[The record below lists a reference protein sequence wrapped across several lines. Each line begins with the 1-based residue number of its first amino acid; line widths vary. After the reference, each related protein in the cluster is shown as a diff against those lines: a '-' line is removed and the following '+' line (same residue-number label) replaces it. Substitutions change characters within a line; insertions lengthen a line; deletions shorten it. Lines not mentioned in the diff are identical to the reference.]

1 MNTLLPVTPQLGVV
15 MVLLALAGAGVAAVG
30 RLGHSR
36 AILTASVRAAAQLAL
51 VSLVI
56 VGAIGF
62 LPAAVLFLLLMY
74 GVATFTAGRRIAR
87 GRASWW
93 AALPIAA
100 GVVPVLALMLGA
112 RVMPVTGL
120 VLIPVTGILLG
131 GCLTATSLAGRRAL
145 DELRIRRG
153 EVEAALSLGFSPR
166 DAALEICRPSA
177 AQALIPA
184 LDQTRT
190 VGLVTLPGAFVGM
203 MIAGSDPVHAGVVQV
218 AVLVALLAAESVA
231 VVVTIELAARGLF
244 SE

>member
-1 MNTLLPVTPQLGVV
+1 VNTLLPVTPQLGVV
-15 MVLLALAGAGVAAVG
+15 VVLLALAGAGVAAVG

-36 AILTASVRAAAQLAL
+36 AIVTASVRAAAQLAL

-62 LPAAVLFLLLMY
+62 LPAAALFLLLMY
-74 GVATFTAGRRIAR
+74 GVAAFTAGRRIAR
-87 GRASWW
+87 GRTAWW

-112 RVMPVTGL
+112 RVMPLTGM

-145 DELRIRRG
+145 DALELRRG
-153 EVEAALSLGFSPR
+153 EVEAALSLGFSER

-203 MIAGSDPVHAGVVQV
+203 MIAGSDPVHAGIVQV

-231 VVVTIELAARGLF
+231 VVVTIELAARGRF
-244 SE
+244 SR

>member
-15 MVLLALAGAGVAAVG
+15 VVLLALAGAGVAAVG

-36 AILTASVRAAAQLAL
+36 AIVTASVRAAAQLAL

-62 LPAAVLFLLLMY
+62 LPAAALFLLLMY
-74 GVATFTAGRRIAR
+74 GVAAFTAGRRIAR
-87 GRASWW
+87 GRTAWW

-100 GVVPVLALMLGA
+100 GVLPVLVLMLGA
-112 RVMPVTGL
+112 RVMPATGM

-145 DELRIRRG
+145 DELELRRG
-153 EVEAALSLGFSPR
+153 EVEAALSLGFSQR
-166 DAALEICRPSA
+166 DAALEVCRPSA

-218 AVLVALLAAESVA
+218 AVLVALLAAECVA
-231 VVVTIELAARGLF
+231 VVVTIELAARGRF
-244 SE
+244 SR